1 MSLSH
6 LASTV
11 FDANFFLRVYTGYFW
26 PLRAVLE
33 ALKTPRDA
41 RCRWNLWNYSWDTL
55 RRHFEP
61 KKLNW
66 VGRGGHL
73 KAFEEVR
80 LG

>member
-11 FDANFFLRVYTGYFW
+11 FDANFFLRVYTGYFL
-26 PLRAVLE
+26 PLRAVWE

-41 RCRWNLWNYSWDTL
+41 SCMWNLWNYSWDTF

-61 KKLNW
+61 KKLNRI
-66 VGRGGHL
+66 GRGGHL